1 MQIAFFLQ
9 FSLREDVLYVA
20 TYDRHIALEQLAKLR
35 LRQPHGLVFKSY
47 VQPNGLIRLVD
58 DDLVFTRCHLNVL
71 FSFHSIVC
79 SLP

>member
-35 LRQPHGLVFKSY
+35 LTG
-47 VQPNGLIRLVD
+47 
-58 DDLVFTRCHLNVL
+58 DLKT
-71 FSFHSIVC
+71 
-79 SLP
+79 LPSPRGSAGSATGSRRGERATHIITLK